1 MSASSYIS
9 LCNLKY
15 KTPKFK
21 EKVWDNLLFFNLKD
35 SRIILREGAL
45 LLGIVLDSLNP
56 INEALEC

>member
-1 MSASSYIS
+1 MLASSYIN
-9 LCNLKY
+9 LCNLNY

-21 EKVWDNLLFFNLKD
+21 EKGWDNLLLFKLKD
-35 SRIILREGAL
+35 SRIILRGGAL